1 MLPFYKDRDT
11 PVHRL
16 HPAAKMATVLAV
28 VLAALVLTHPNYLL
42 ALLAGTVI
50 LARAGRV
57 LREWWSF
64 MRLFAII
71 ALMVVVINT
80 LVSSQGETTFWEGPY
95 IWGFGQLSISLEGVV
110 YGTVMA
116 LRLYVVV
123 AAFTIVSLTVH
134 PDEFTQLLARFAYR
148 SGLAVSLS
156 TRFYPAVVRDASAIM
171 DAQRSRGLDLDS
183 GGRVARIRH
192 RMPVIMPLFHSSLER
207 AVGTAEAMEARGFGS
222 AERTRWQRRSWRA
235 GDVVAMASSSIIAM
249 MAIVLSLWGDGFAVY
264 YPTIQLEAGPTT
276 LVWQMV
282 MVTLMALP
290 VLIGRGGDNDGRR

>member
-16 HPAAKMATVLAV
+16 HPAAKLAV
-28 VLAALVLTHPNYLL
+28 VLAVVVAALVLAHPNYLL
-42 ALLAGTVI
+42 ALLVGTIVV
-50 LARAGRV
+50 ARTGRV

-64 MRLFAII
+64 MRLFAFI

-80 LVSSQGETTFWEGPY
+80 LVSSRGETTFWEGPY
-95 IWGFGQLSISLEGVV
+95 VWGFGQLSISLEGVV
-110 YGTVMA
+110 YGSVMA

-171 DAQRSRGLDLDS
+171 DAQRSRGLDLDT
-183 GGRVARIRH
+183 GGRIARIRH
-192 RMPVIMPLFHSSLER
+192 RMPVVMPLFHSSLER

-222 AERTRWQRRSWRA
+222 TGRTRWVRREWGA
-235 GDVVAMASSSIIAM
+235 GDGLSLASAVGI
-249 MAIVLSLWGDGFAVY
+249 IVLSVFLALWGDGAPVY
-264 YPTIQLEAGPTT
+264 YPTVQLEAGPLT
-276 LVWQMV
+276 LGLQ
-282 MVTLMALP
+282 MALV
-290 VLIGRGGDNDGRR
+290 VLTAVPSMLGGKGGGVDA

>member
-50 LARAGRV
+50 VARAGRV

-64 MRLFAII
+64 MRLFAFI

-80 LVSSQGETTFWEGPY
+80 LVSSRGETTFWEGPY

-110 YGTVMA
+110 FGAVMA

-156 TRFYPAVVRDASAIM
+156 TRFYPAVVRDAAAIM

-183 GGRVARIRH
+183 GGRMARIRH

-222 AERTRWQRRSWRA
+222 ADRTRWHRRSWQTGDLTSLSAAVAIA
-235 GDVVAMASSSIIAM
+235 GISII
-249 MAIVLSLWGDGFAVY
+249 LFLWGDGHPVY
-264 YPTIQLEAGPTT
+264 YPNIQLEARAIT
-276 LVWQMV
+276 LVWQTVLVALMV
-282 MVTLMALP
+282 LP
-290 VLIGRGGDNDGRR
+290 TIIGREGDDADD

>member
-16 HPAAKMATVLAV
+16 HPAAKMTTVMAV

-42 ALLAGTVI
+42 ALLAGTIIV
-50 LARAGRV
+50 ARGGRV
-57 LREWWSF
+57 LRDWWSF
-64 MRLFAII
+64 MRLFAFI
-71 ALMVVVINT
+71 ALTVVVINA
-80 LVSSQGETTFWEGPY
+80 LVSSRGDTTFWEGPY

-110 YGTVMA
+110 YGAVMA

-171 DAQRSRGLDLDS
+171 DAQRSRGLDLDT
-183 GGRVARIRH
+183 GGRMARIRH

-222 AERTRWQRRSWRA
+222 VDRTRWLRRAWGA
-235 GDVVAMASSSIIAM
+235 GDVVAMTCATAIAVIS
-249 MAIVLSLWGDGFAVY
+249 IVLTLWADGHPIY
-264 YPTIQLEAGPTT
+264 YPTIELEAGPLT
-276 LVWQMV
+276 LFFQMALV
-282 MVTLMALP
+282 ALMAFP
-290 VLIGRGGDNDGRR
+290 ALIGSSGGDGPG

>member
-16 HPAAKMATVLAV
+16 HPAAKMAAVLAV

-42 ALLAGTVI
+42 ALLVGTIIV
-50 LARAGRV
+50 ARAGRV

-64 MRLFAII
+64 MRLFAFI

-80 LVSSQGETTFWEGPY
+80 LVSSRGETTFWAGPY
-95 IWGFGQLSISLEGVV
+95 LWGFGQLSISLEGIVF
-110 YGTVMA
+110 GAVMA

-192 RMPVIMPLFHSSLER
+192 RMPVVMPLFHSSLER

-222 AERTRWQRRSWRA
+222 SSRTRWVRRPWRA
-235 GDVVAMASSSIIAM
+235 VDAVAIASALAIALLSL
-249 MAIVLSLWGDGFAVY
+249 ALSLWGDGAPVY
-264 YPTIQLEAGPTT
+264 YPTIELEAGPLT
-276 LVWQMV
+276 LVMQMV
-282 MVTLMALP
+282 LMTLMAVPALAG
-290 VLIGRGGDNDGRR
+290 GRGGDPDG

>member
-16 HPAAKMATVLAV
+16 HPAAKLATVLAV

-42 ALLAGTVI
+42 ALLTGTIIV
-50 LARAGRV
+50 AAVARV

-64 MRLFAII
+64 MRLFGFI
-71 ALMVVVINT
+71 ALMVVVINM
-80 LVSSQGETTFWEGPY
+80 LVSSRGETTFWEGPY
-95 IWGFGQLSISLEGVV
+95 IWGFGQLSISLEGIVF
-110 YGTVMA
+110 GAVMA

-183 GGRVARIRH
+183 RGRVARIRQ

-222 AERTRWQRRSWRA
+222 TQRTRWVRRAWGAS
-235 GDVVAMASSSIIAM
+235 DFTAMVSALLVGVLS
-249 MAIVLSLWGDGFAVY
+249 VGLSLWGDGHATY
-264 YPTIQLEAGPTT
+264 YPTIDLGASATT
-276 LVWQMV
+276 MVWQMV
-282 MVTLMALP
+282 FVALMALP
-290 VLIGRGGDNDGRR
+290 ALIGPGGGDRDG